1 MIIAINCRLNK
12 AAQPEGYDEFLQH
25 ILNSLT
31 TKFSQ
36 HRFLYIFD
44 KPYPQLIAFAENVT
58 PIVTGPETKT
68 VLRLQYW
75 LNYTLPA
82 VLRKHHADVFVSLD
96 GTCSL
101 RTKIPQCL
109 LIPDLNFLQQPPAVK
124 RSLAKFYKKYTP
136 AFMAKAKAIA
146 TVSAYTQQRIAGM
159 YATEAT
165 DIALIHPV
173 ADAVFKPMD
182 WEAKEPVM
190 EKYSNGKA
198 YFLYSGRIDQGSNI
212 INLLKAFTFFKQRQK
227 SNMQLVIAG
236 NADEG
241 FKKEL
246 GNYRLRNEVVLL
258 ENLSRA
264 ELAAVTAA
272 AYAMI
277 YPVLHAG
284 LALNPLQAMR
294 AGVPVVAANSESLT
308 AICGAAAIYC
318 NPADVKDM
326 AENMMLLF
334 KDEDMAARLVRAGH
348 ELIKQYD
355 QERSA
360 DMLMQCIVTCTG

>member
-1 MIIAINCRLNK
+1 MIIAINCRLSK
-12 AAQPEGYDEFLQH
+12 AAQPEGYDEFLQG
-25 ILNSLT
+25 ILNRLT
-31 TKFSQ
+31 AKFPQ

-44 KPYPQLIAFAENVT
+44 KPYPQHISFATNVT
-58 PIVTGPETKT
+58 ALVAGPETKT

-75 LNYTLPA
+75 LNYKLPA
-82 VLRKHHADVFVSLD
+82 VLRRQQADVLVSLD

-109 LIPDLNFLQQPPAVK
+109 LLPDLNFLQQPPAVK
-124 RSLAKFYKKYTP
+124 RSLARFYKKNTP
-136 AFMAKAKAIA
+136 AFIAKAKAIA
-146 TVSAYTQQRIAGM
+146 TVSVYTQQLIAHR
-159 YATEAT
+159 YATDAAG
-165 DIALIHPV
+165 IALIHPV
-173 ADAVFKPMD
+173 ADTMFTPMNWD
-182 WEAKEPVM
+182 AKEPVM

-198 YFLYSGRIDQGSNI
+198 YFLYSGDIDQGSNI
-212 INLLKAFTFFKQRQK
+212 INLLKAFTFFKKRQK

-236 NADEG
+236 NAGEE

-246 GNYRLRNEVVLL
+246 AHYKLRNDVVLL

-294 AGVPVVAANSESLT
+294 AGVPVVASNTGALP
-308 AICGAAAIYC
+308 AVCGAAAIYC
-318 NPADVKDM
+318 NPADVKDI

-334 KDEDMAARLVRAGH
+334 KDENMAARLVRAGQEQLKLH
-348 ELIKQYD
+348 D

-360 DMLMQCIVTCTG
+360 DVLMQCINKCTG